1 MLNQTNYFTLA
12 IFAFIVADYL
22 GRMIG
27 LLIYLK
33 IKKDERNED
42 KDLPTLAASLNQV
55 EEATDIDEFNRKSK
69 ADKKQ
74 RSRDERNYREMR
86 NRQEFRESSFR
97 DRLKTRSEWEAARN
111 SGRFEISS
119 ERKEQIQRESQRMNE
134 GLNQNE
140 AEPIKEILKEKM
152 TEVGMIR
159 LPNPLNTFESLILEE
174 KTVRDLKKGL
184 GKVTLDSYIRKDL
197 GWDAIDSSRRTV
209 LNFYGPP
216 GTGKTKAAQVV
227 ANILEKKMLHVDY
240 SAVVGKYVGETGKN
254 LKKIFQIAK
263 ENDAIIFLDE
273 ADSLLNKRSSDIKS
287 PHGEYLNQEKNI
299 LMQELDKFDGVV
311 ILTTNLFANYDDAL
325 IRRIAQHVAFNLP
338 SLELRA
344 QLIESHIP
352 KEVKLADN
360 VKLTDIAKIA
370 QGFSGGDIKNLVHD
384 ALVQCALDVK
394 SGELAS
400 PQLTLENLTEQVTEI
415 KSTNNKHK
423 CALNRMG
430 L

>member
-1 MLNQTNYFTLA
+1 
-12 IFAFIVADYL
+12 
-22 GRMIG
+22 
-27 LLIYLK
+27 
-33 IKKDERNED
+33 
-42 KDLPTLAASLNQV
+42 
-55 EEATDIDEFNRKSK
+55 
-69 ADKKQ
+69 
-74 RSRDERNYREMR
+74 
-86 NRQEFRESSFR
+86 
-97 DRLKTRSEWEAARN
+97 
-111 SGRFEISS
+111 
-119 ERKEQIQRESQRMNE
+119 
-134 GLNQNE
+134 
-140 AEPIKEILKEKM
+140 M